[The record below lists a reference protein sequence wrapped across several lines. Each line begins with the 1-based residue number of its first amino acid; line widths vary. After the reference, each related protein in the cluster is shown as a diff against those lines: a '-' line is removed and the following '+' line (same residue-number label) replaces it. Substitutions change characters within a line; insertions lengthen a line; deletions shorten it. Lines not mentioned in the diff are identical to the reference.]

1 MMIITRSRKWVT
13 LYQCIFLLSMIIAL
27 LDVVMSSSEDAK
39 EQKMRDR
46 ILSLPG
52 QPPNLNFSQF
62 SGYVTVNSAAGRAL
76 FYWLTEAPKPSD
88 TKPLV
93 LWLNGGP
100 GCSSIAYGASEEVG
114 PFRVNPD
121 GKTLR
126 LNPYAWNLDANLLFL
141 DSPAGVGFSYTNTSS
156 DELTVGDKR
165 TGEDAY
171 RFLVRWMERFPEYKE
186 RPFYIAGESY
196 AGHYIP
202 QLAQLIVNRNKGT
215 KTPIIN
221 LKGILMGNPLVD
233 DYNDNKGMRE
243 YWWNHG
249 LISDETYFELT
260 KWCLNDTILFP
271 KPNCDNALN
280 QAFSEF
286 GDIDPY
292 NIDRPACTKGSSS
305 NEWRQ
310 AWRYRGNDECVTGY
324 TRKYMNDPNVHK
336 ALHARLN
343 GTSWTSCSRVIRKNW
358 KDSPKSMLPI
368 LKELLQA
375 HLRIWIFSGDS
386 DGVLPL
392 SGTRHS
398 INAMKLKTSKRWYP
412 WYHSHGLVG
421 GWSQVYEG
429 GLLTYATVRAAGHE
443 VPLSQPRLAFFLFS
457 HFLANHSLPSSS
469 S

>member
-1 MMIITRSRKWVT
+1 M
-13 LYQCIFLLSMIIAL
+13 CLLCMVIAL
-27 LDVVMSSSEDAK
+27 LDVVSSDDAK
-39 EQKMRDR
+39 EQKMKDK
-46 ILSLPG
+46 IISLPG

-62 SGYVTVNSAAGRAL
+62 SGYVTVDPAAGRAL
-76 FYWLTEAPKPSD
+76 FYWLTEAPRPSG

-126 LNPYAWNLDANLLFL
+126 LNLYAWNKVANVLFL

-171 RFLVRWMERFPEYKE
+171 RFLVRWLERFPEYKE
-186 RPFYIAGESY
+186 RAFYIAGESY

-202 QLAQLIVNRNKGT
+202 ELAQLIVNRNKGAKNPT
-215 KTPIIN
+215 IN

-233 DYNDNKGMRE
+233 DYNDNKGMRD

-249 LISDETYFELT
+249 LISDESYNDLT
-260 KWCLNDTILFP
+260 KWCLNDSILFP
-271 KPNCDNALN
+271 KLNCNAALN
-280 QAFSEF
+280 QALSEF

-292 NIDRPACTKGSSS
+292 NINSPACTTHASS
-305 NEWRQ
+305 NEWMQ
-310 AWRYRGNDECVTGY
+310 AWRYRGNDECVVGY

-336 ALHARLN
+336 SFHARLN
-343 GTSWTSCSRVIRKNW
+343 GSTPWTPCSRVIRKNW

-368 LKELLQA
+368 IKNLLQA

-386 DGVLPL
+386 DAVLPL

-398 INAMKLKTSKRWYP
+398 INAMKLKSSKRWYP

-421 GWSQVYEG
+421 GWSQVYED
-429 GLLTYATVRAAGHE
+429 GLLTYTTVRAAGHE
-443 VPLSQPRLAFFLFS
+443 VPLSQPRLALFLFT
-457 HFLANHSLPSSS
+457 HFLANHSLPSSPS
-469 S
+469 